1 LEKLFETRLR
11 GILLNKKVGAILPR
25 SAVSVALILVLLLP
39 SVSGVEYEAVEYIDG
54 SMRVSVQ
61 ISADTPWVAPFSES
75 VSISV
80 NVTPPGSAVQ
90 EVNVSRISLIVNRL
104 EADQSGYVLVSAEN
118 VQGSPLATGL
128 ENTTYK
134 TNLTLSGDKYG
145 DNCYFALLVAGS
157 YRNGTELHYF
167 EAVSPD
173 DLIGPFSISASIVTP
188 QVWVGIVVLLGAFA
202 FFACGAYGV
211 KKSRSEKKRSK
222 LLEE

>member
-1 LEKLFETRLR
+1 MIRNM
-11 GILLNKKVGAILPR
+11 GVILPK

-39 SVSGVEYEAVEYIDG
+39 LASGVEYEAVEYTDG
-54 SMRVSVQ
+54 SMRVSLQ

-80 NVTPPGSAVQ
+80 NVTPLASAVQ

-128 ENTTYK
+128 ENVSYQR
-134 TNLTLSGDKYG
+134 NLTLSGAKYG

-157 YRNGTELHYF
+157 YQNGTELHYF
-167 EAVSPD
+167 EAASSD

-188 QVWVGIVVLLGAFA
+188 QVWVGIIVLIGAFA

-211 KKSRSEKKRSK
+211 KKARSEKKKPK